1 MKKEFLIVRVFLLL
15 ALFLS
20 FSFLINIYLFSKEL
34 QTKKKQKKQADK
46 SQIIKPLLA
55 YLKEGKWHFVDY
67 QGNLIFPP
75 IELADV
81 LGYSEGYFRVNIK
94 FNDNPKWAIIDL
106 NGNLTVIDKIN
117 YLFDFINGRAL
128 AVKKLKSSGKEED
141 KSEQFLFGYI
151 NRSGKLVIPMIYED
165 ATEFSE
171 GLAFVKNKDF
181 RGFIDTNNKPVIK
194 MENSAGNRFTEGLAD
209 INDKK
214 YRQGFINK
222 KGEIV
227 IPLQF
232 DLVDN
237 FSEGL
242 AFAVKGDSIGYINRK
257 GIFEFTIDGYAG
269 KPFSDSM
276 AFIGRMHEKKE
287 MRWALINRKGERI
300 TDYIFEEVRGFSEGL
315 SAVKKNGN
323 WLFINKLGIPVF
335 ETEFNCVD
343 NFVDGIAWAS
353 FKDGR
358 KGYINHQGKLIL
370 EIPTAESYFDFRLNR
385 KVY

>member
-1 MKKEFLIVRVFLLL
+1 MKKEFLTSRIFLLT
-15 ALFLS
+15 LFLS
-20 FSFLINIYLFSKEL
+20 FPFLIYTFSFSKDL
-34 QTKKKQKKQADK
+34 HTKKSNKKQAVK

-55 YLKEGKWHFVDY
+55 YLKDGKWHFIDY
-67 QGNLIFPP
+67 QGNLIFKP

-81 LGYSEGYFRVNIK
+81 LGYSEGYFRVNVK
-94 FNDNPKWAIIDL
+94 FNDKPKWAIIDL
-106 NGNLTVIDKIN
+106 SGNLTIIDKIN
-117 YLFDFINGRAL
+117 YLFDFKNGRAL
-128 AVKKLKSSGKEED
+128 VVKKLKSSEREKD
-141 KSEQFLFGYI
+141 TSEQFLFGYI
-151 NRSGKLVIPMIYED
+151 NKGGELVIPMIYED

-171 GLAFVKNKDF
+171 GLAFVKNKDY
-181 RGFIDTNNKPVIK
+181 RGFIDTNNRPVIK
-194 MENSAGNRFTEGLAD
+194 MENSAGNKFTEGLAD

-222 KGEIV
+222 RGEIV

-242 AFAVKGDSIGYINRK
+242 AFAVKGDSIGYINKK

-276 AFIGRMHEKKE
+276 SFIGQMNEKKE
-287 MRWALINRKGERI
+287 MRWALINNKGERI
-300 TDYIFEEVRGFSEGL
+300 TGYIFEDVRGFSEGL
-315 SAVKKNGN
+315 SAVKQNGN
-323 WLFINKLGIPVF
+323 WFFIDKLGNPVF
-335 ETEFNCVD
+335 DFEFNYVD
-343 NFVDGIAWAS
+343 SFVDGIAWAS

-358 KGYINHQGKLIL
+358 KGYINHKGQLIL
-370 EIPTAESYFDFRLNR
+370 EIPDAESYFDFRLNR